1 MFISFVI
8 PCYNSQGTIGNIVER
23 IDKTVKKMGGFDHE
37 VILVNDCST
46 DNTFA
51 VIQELCKKHMHI
63 KGISFARNFG
73 QHSALM
79 AGLRACK
86 GEIAVCLDDDGQT
99 PPEEAPKLIGK
110 LQEGYDI
117 VFARYQQKKHNF
129 FRNITSKINNWM
141 IHKFLDKPDNIYLSS
156 FIAIRAFIVK
166 EVTRYDNPY
175 PYMAGL
181 LLRSSNNIA
190 NVDVK
195 HQPRNAGKSGYSIK
209 KLVKLWLNGVT
220 SFSVK
225 PLRIA
230 MFIGVVLALFGF
242 LAVLFLFINKL
253 MHPDV
258 ALGWSSI
265 MATLSFIGG
274 IILMVLG
281 MIGEYIGRIFISL
294 NKSPQY
300 VIAQTRNIEEQRN
313 EKDQP

>member
-1 MFISFVI
+1 MLISFVI
-8 PCYNSQGTIGNIVER
+8 PCYNSQNTIRNIVEK
-23 IDKTVKKMGGFDHE
+23 IDKTVRTMDGFDHE
-37 VILVNDCST
+37 VILVNDCSK
-46 DNTFA
+46 DDTFN
-51 VIQELCKKHMHI
+51 VIREICKQYKNV
-63 KGISFARNFG
+63 KGISFAKNFG

-79 AGLRACK
+79 AGLRICK
-86 GEIAVCLDDDGQT
+86 GEIVVCLDDDGQT
-99 PPEEAPKLIGK
+99 PPEEAPKLIEK

-129 FRNITSKINNWM
+129 FRNITSKITNWM
-141 IHKFLDKPDNIYLSS
+141 IKKFLEKPDNIYLSS
-156 FIAIRAFIVK
+156 FFAAKSFIVK
-166 EVTRYDNPY
+166 EVIRYNNPY

-181 LLRSSNNIA
+181 LLRTSNNIE
-190 NVDVK
+190 NVDVN
-195 HQPRNAGKSGYSIK
+195 HQPRDTGRSGYSIK
-209 KLVKLWLNGVT
+209 KLFKLWLNGVT

-230 MFIGVVLALFGF
+230 MFIGVLLAFFGF
-242 LAVLFLFINKL
+242 IAVIILFLNKL
-253 MHPDV
+253 IHPDV

-300 VIAQTRNIEEQRN
+300 VIAQTSNIEEQRD
-313 EKDQP
+313 EKE